1 LDSPSVQGTMF
12 PDIQVAQMLISL
24 MGFNVR
30 EGESSQLEA
39 ITLRE
44 GRSWIVRKLADSD
57 AEGNRENLLRMIKS
71 ARS

>member
-1 LDSPSVQGTMF
+1 MF

-57 AEGNRENLLRMIKS
+57 AEGNRENPLRMIKS